1 MLKFPADSIH
11 SEDAALDW
19 WQNEF
24 AAACK
29 RLNIQVNAAALVDE
43 MVSSIREIRA
53 AYMDKPL
60 SLIEASERSGY
71 CPDHIGRLV
80 RDGTIPNVGRPN
92 APKVRARDLP
102 AKPKKKL
109 AAGQALAY
117 NPDAD
122 ARSLVS
128 KRR

>member
-1 MLKFPADSIH
+1 MLEFPADSIH
-11 SEDAALDW
+11 DEDEALDW
-19 WQNEF
+19 WEHEF

-53 AYMDKPL
+53 AYLDKPL

-71 CPDHIGRLV
+71 SPDHIGRLV
-80 RDGTIPNVGRPN
+80 RDGRIPNVGRPN

-109 AAGQALAY
+109 APSQALAY

>member
-11 SEDAALDW
+11 GEDEALDW
-19 WQNEF
+19 WEHEF
-24 AAACK
+24 AAACT
-29 RLNIQVNAAALVDE
+29 RLGIQVNAAALVE
-43 MVSSIREIRA
+43 ELVRSIREIRA
-53 AYMDKPL
+53 AYVDKPL

-71 CPDHIGRLV
+71 TPDHIGRLV
-80 RDGTIPNVGRPN
+80 RAGKIPNIGRPN

-109 AAGQALAY
+109 AAGQALTY

-128 KRR
+128 TRR